1 MDALEAE
8 NTKLRGENS
17 ELQDKLLDAQKTLAK
32 YAQMLFGQ
40 KTERTRLPEKPE
52 ELTGNLF
59 EQELDPEE
67 QARLDTE
74 AAKALSEEEKS
85 IHVAAHDRKVRKPID
100 TSKLEVREE
109 HIRPELVN
117 EDDYIE
123 MEPEVTDSLVLVPK
137 KMYIHRIIRHK
148 YVLKSKLQVE
158 NPDRQTFLIAPL
170 PPAALHKCMADASLL
185 ADIIISKYLYYLP
198 FYRVIET
205 YKELGVTI
213 SSSTI
218 NDWFKA
224 VVGKVK
230 PLYDLLRAH
239 VLACDYVQVDEST
252 LPVIDNEKHR
262 AIKGYVWSVV
272 DVMTGDRFFFYEHGS
287 RSTRVAMGLLK
298 DFKGAIQS
306 DGYVVYEHFEG
317 MKGKL
322 MLGCWAH
329 ARRKFFEAQKENE
342 KLANEALFYIGKLYD
357 VEREADALDEE
368 DKRPD
373 YERRKALRQEKAY
386 PEIKKFET
394 WMEVNLLKCPPKSLM
409 EEAISYT
416 YRIIK
421 KLSLYVTDGRYKID
435 DNMVENSIRPLAIG
449 RLCCTPHKRPSA
461 SGLIAFSMRLLSMFM
476 RPSLTYRLSLGNKVY
491 VYEIAIPI
499 LLFGRTVGYV
509 SSIHFSKTCMVGYD
523 ISRRFALRSSGLRF
537 ASSALDSTSYSF
549 LI

>member
-1 MDALEAE
+1 MTAEEQKRMDALEAE
-8 NTKLRGENS
+8 NAKLRGENS

-52 ELTGNLF
+52 ELTGNQF

-74 AAKALSEEEKS
+74 TAKALAEEENS

-185 ADIIISKYLYYLP
+185 ADIIISKYLYHLP

-262 AIKGYVWSVV
+262 AVKGYVWSVV

-287 RSTRVAMGLLK
+287 RSARVAMGLLK

-329 ARRKFFEAQKENE
+329 ARRKFFEARKENE
-342 KLANEALFYIGKLYD
+342 KLANEALFYIGKLYE
-357 VEREADALDEE
+357 VEREADALDEK
-368 DKRPD
+368 DGKPD

-394 WMEVNLLKCPPKSLM
+394 WMEVNLFKSGPKTMM
-409 EEAISYT
+409 EEAITYT
-416 YRIIK
+416 YNIIK
-421 KLSLYVTDGRYKID
+421 KLALYTTDGRYKID

-449 RLCCTPHKRPSA
+449 RKNYLFCGDDDAAQRAAIVYSLLA
-461 SGLIAFSMRLLSMFM
+461 SCKAHNVDERAWLEDVLRRMPEYELGKKDFADLL
-476 RPSLTYRLSLGNKVY
+476 PGNWSP
-491 VYEIAIPI
+491 EIA
-499 LLFGRTVGYV
+499 
-509 SSIHFSKTCMVGYD
+509 K
-523 ISRRFALRSSGLRF
+523 
-537 ASSALDSTSYSF
+537 
-549 LI
+549 

>member
-1 MDALEAE
+1 MTAEEQKRMDDLEAE
-8 NTKLRGENS
+8 NAKLRGENS

-74 AAKALSEEEKS
+74 AAKALAEEEKS

-185 ADIIISKYLYYLP
+185 ADIIISKYLYHLP

-262 AIKGYVWSVV
+262 AVKGYVWSVV

-287 RSTRVAMGLLK
+287 RSARVAMGLLK

-329 ARRKFFEAQKENE
+329 ARRKFFEARKENE
-342 KLANEALFYIGKLYD
+342 KLANEALFYIGKLYE
-357 VEREADALDEE
+357 VEREADALDEK
-368 DKRPD
+368 DGKPD

-394 WMEVNLLKCPPKSLM
+394 WMEVNLFKSGPKTMM
-409 EEAISYT
+409 EEAITYT
-416 YRIIK
+416 YKIIK
-421 KLSLYVTDGRYKID
+421 KLALYTTDGRYKID

-449 RLCCTPHKRPSA
+449 RKNYLFCGDDDAAQRAAIVYSLLA
-461 SGLIAFSMRLLSMFM
+461 SCKAHNVDERAWLEDALRRMPEYELGKKDFADLL
-476 RPSLTYRLSLGNKVY
+476 PGNWSP
-491 VYEIAIPI
+491 EIA
-499 LLFGRTVGYV
+499 
-509 SSIHFSKTCMVGYD
+509 K
-523 ISRRFALRSSGLRF
+523 
-537 ASSALDSTSYSF
+537 
-549 LI
+549 